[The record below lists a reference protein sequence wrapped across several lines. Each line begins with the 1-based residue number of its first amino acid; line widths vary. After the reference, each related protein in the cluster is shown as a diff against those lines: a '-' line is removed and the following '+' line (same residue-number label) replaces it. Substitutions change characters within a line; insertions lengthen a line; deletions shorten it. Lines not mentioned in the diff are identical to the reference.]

1 MNNLK
6 VTTGNPQSLKDE
18 INDKIINNE
27 IRTWEIDNTG
37 NYLSHKG
44 DQYINHFYFKYKIN
58 NTKGI
63 LEFVFY
69 SSGTSDFADS
79 RAFQLLERML
89 ESHFGNRI
97 QIIK

>member
-6 VTTGNPQSLKDE
+6 VTTGNPQSLKDD

-44 DQYINHFYFKYKIN
+44 DQYRNHFYFKYKI
-58 NTKGI
+58 
-63 LEFVFY
+63 V
-69 SSGTSDFADS
+69 
-79 RAFQLLERML
+79 
-89 ESHFGNRI
+89 
-97 QIIK
+97 